1 MEENKVESV
10 NNIIEEKIKEIENLD
25 EITLANTVDLMNSDN
40 YQLRFIAEWMQI
52 KIRYNNLRKML
63 IKLEAGTLEFKP
75 KCSNI
80 ILMNQ
85 KSFMEQYMKQ
95 LEVRAEIEGIKLPN
109 I

>member
-40 YQLRFIAEWMQI
+40 YQSQFIAEWMQL
-52 KIRYNNLRKML
+52 KIRYDILRKTL
-63 IKLEAGTLEFKP
+63 IKLEAGTLDFKP
-75 KCSNI
+75 KCSTL

>member
-1 MEENKVESV
+1 ME
-10 NNIIEEKIKEIENLD
+10 NNEVVQTTKLKDKIKEIENLD
-25 EITLANTVDLMNSDN
+25 EITLANTIELMNSND
-40 YQLRFIAEWMQI
+40 YKARFIAEWMQL

-80 ILMNQ
+80 VLMNQ
-85 KSFMEQYMKQ
+85 KNFMEQYMKQ
-95 LEVRAEIEGIKLPN
+95 LEIRAEIEGITLPN

>member
-1 MEENKVESV
+1 MENNKNVQATTLED
-10 NNIIEEKIKEIENLD
+10 KIKIIENLD
-25 EITLANTVDLMNSDN
+25 EITLADTIGLMNSDD
-40 YQLRFIAEWMQI
+40 YKARFIAEWMQL

-80 ILMNQ
+80 VLMNQ
-85 KSFMEQYMKQ
+85 KNFMEQYMKQ
-95 LEVRAEIEGIKLPN
+95 LEIRAEIEGITLPN